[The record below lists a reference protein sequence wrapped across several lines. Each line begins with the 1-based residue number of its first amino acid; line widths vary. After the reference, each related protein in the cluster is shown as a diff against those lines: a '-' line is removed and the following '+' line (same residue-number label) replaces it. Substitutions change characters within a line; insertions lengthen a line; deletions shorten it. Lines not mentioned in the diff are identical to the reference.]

1 MGRSRL
7 SSASTAPLRNA
18 AHRVPEG
25 RPLGTGVPEGACT
38 GSDGVY
44 QPHHGRAQAAAEAA
58 QAVVNDRQAK

>member
-25 RPLGTGVPEGACT
+25 RPLGAGVPEGACT

-44 QPHHGRAQAAAEAA
+44 QPHYGRAQAAAEAA